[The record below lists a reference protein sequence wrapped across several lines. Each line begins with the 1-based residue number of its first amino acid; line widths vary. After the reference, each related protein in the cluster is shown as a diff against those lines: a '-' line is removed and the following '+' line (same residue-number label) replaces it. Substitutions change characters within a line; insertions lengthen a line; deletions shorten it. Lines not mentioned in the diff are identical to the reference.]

1 MGSSGETHVHVHV
14 CALLYLLAELNGIVV
29 VVVVVGIEVVVY
41 GVNVVGLLVVL
52 GSS

>member
-29 VVVVVGIEVVVY
+29 VVVVGIEVVVY